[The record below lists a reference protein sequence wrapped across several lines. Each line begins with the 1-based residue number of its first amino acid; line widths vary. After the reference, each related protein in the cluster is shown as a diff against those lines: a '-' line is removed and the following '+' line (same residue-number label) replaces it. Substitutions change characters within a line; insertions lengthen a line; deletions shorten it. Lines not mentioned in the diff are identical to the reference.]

1 MHLYYLEHFAN
12 KSHREDVPFFSK
24 MLRKGALIQH
34 QQKRNVNV
42 FSEFTKSSIK
52 FRLLIVFIVKRQIE
66 ENKKLQKDIKLL
78 SEEQAKGRDFMREKG
93 N

>member
-1 MHLYYLEHFAN
+1 ML
-12 KSHREDVPFFSK
+12 FFSK